1 MSLLLKIIKNLSTQ
15 IISIR
20 RFGGLVSLAVRG
32 AFRGGSL
39 GGFLAAHRPFFIGL
53 HVHRVTPTA
62 GIQQHGFLHLFFVMF
77 LSKIIL

>member
-1 MSLLLKIIKNLSTQ
+1 
-15 IISIR
+15 
-20 RFGGLVSLAVRG
+20 VSLPLRVLVRG
-32 AFRGGSL
+32 AFRGGGF

-77 LSKIIL
+77 LPRNILRLLQPLPFS